1 MNNKSE
7 MCRFLLN
14 KGASLEIKNFIKT
27 GRVTQNSIKI
37 EKKQQLKNQKITS
50 MKNLKKKL

>member
-37 EKKQQLKNQKITS
+37 EKKQQLKN
-50 MKNLKKKL
+50 